1 MKNEE
6 VNRDVPRLREVS
18 REVFEKMD
26 GATPAEDGEEP
37 CVLVDGTS
45 LGSGGGGRGG
55 DSGTEIDTL
64 PGLSNDNAIDDIEYL
79 RNKMMAALRVPKAFL
94 GYEEGVGSK
103 ATLAAEDVRFA
114 RTIERLQKIL
124 VAELITLI
132 WFRSDQFSMVSL
144 ATDLLDNGVSNTTLL
159 GTTLFTDYLYLFEI
173 AGFILLLAIIVSI
186 SLTMRRREGL
196 KRQIVS
202 EQINIDQT
210 KRMKLVDLK
219 NERN

>member
-1 MKNEE
+1 MSFIEIIFY
-6 VNRDVPRLREVS
+6 
-18 REVFEKMD
+18 VF
-26 GATPAEDGEEP
+26 ASIL
-37 CVLVDGTS
+37 VLTS
-45 LGSGGGGRGG
+45 LGVILFKNPVYSAI
-55 DSGTEIDTL
+55 SLI
-64 PGLSNDNAIDDIEYL
+64 LSFITSAALWLLLQAEFLAIVLILVYVGAVMVLFLFVVMMLNIDDVM
-79 RNKMMAALRVPKAFL
+79 RTSKFNKMAPFALFIGLIV
-94 GYEEGVGSK
+94 
-103 ATLAAEDVRFA
+103 
-114 RTIERLQKIL
+114 

-132 WFRSDQFSMVSL
+132 WFRSDQFSIISV
-144 ATDLLDNGVSNTTLL
+144 ATGVLDSGVSNTVLL

-219 NERN
+219 SERN

>member
-1 MKNEE
+1 MSFIEIIFY
-6 VNRDVPRLREVS
+6 
-18 REVFEKMD
+18 VF
-26 GATPAEDGEEP
+26 ASIL
-37 CVLVDGTS
+37 VLTS
-45 LGSGGGGRGG
+45 LGVILFKNPVYSAISLIVSFITSAALWLLLQAEFLAIVLILVYVGAVMV
-55 DSGTEIDTL
+55 L
-64 PGLSNDNAIDDIEYL
+64 FLFVVMMLNIDDVM
-79 RNKMMAALRVPKAFL
+79 RTSKFNKMAPFALFIGLIV
-94 GYEEGVGSK
+94 
-103 ATLAAEDVRFA
+103 
-114 RTIERLQKIL
+114 

-132 WFRSDQFSMVSL
+132 WFRSDQFSMVSV
-144 ATDLLDNGVSNTTLL
+144 ATGVLDSGVSNTVLL

>member
-1 MKNEE
+1 MPFIEIIFY
-6 VNRDVPRLREVS
+6 
-18 REVFEKMD
+18 VF
-26 GATPAEDGEEP
+26 ASIL
-37 CVLVDGTS
+37 VLTS
-45 LGSGGGGRGG
+45 LGVILFKNPVYSAI
-55 DSGTEIDTL
+55 SLI
-64 PGLSNDNAIDDIEYL
+64 LSFITSAALWLLLQAEFLAIVLILVYVGAVMVLFLFVVMMLNIDDVM
-79 RNKMMAALRVPKAFL
+79 RTSKFNKMAPFALFIGLIV
-94 GYEEGVGSK
+94 
-103 ATLAAEDVRFA
+103 
-114 RTIERLQKIL
+114 

-132 WFRSDQFSMVSL
+132 WFRSDQFSMVSV
-144 ATDLLDNGVSNTTLL
+144 ATGVLDSGVSNTVLL

>member
-1 MKNEE
+1 MSFIEIIFY
-6 VNRDVPRLREVS
+6 
-18 REVFEKMD
+18 VF
-26 GATPAEDGEEP
+26 ASIL
-37 CVLVDGTS
+37 VLTS
-45 LGSGGGGRGG
+45 LGVILFKNPVYSAI
-55 DSGTEIDTL
+55 SLI
-64 PGLSNDNAIDDIEYL
+64 LSFITSAALWLLLQAEFLAIVLILVYVGAVMVLFLFVVMMLNIDDVL
-79 RNKMMAALRVPKAFL
+79 RTSKFNKMAPFALFIGLIV
-94 GYEEGVGSK
+94 
-103 ATLAAEDVRFA
+103 
-114 RTIERLQKIL
+114 

-132 WFRSDQFSMVSL
+132 WFRSDQFSMVSV
-144 ATDLLDNGVSNTTLL
+144 ATGVLDSGVSNTVLL

>member
-1 MKNEE
+1 MSFIEIIFY
-6 VNRDVPRLREVS
+6 
-18 REVFEKMD
+18 VF
-26 GATPAEDGEEP
+26 ASIL
-37 CVLVDGTS
+37 VLTS
-45 LGSGGGGRGG
+45 LGVILFKNPVYSAI
-55 DSGTEIDTL
+55 SLI
-64 PGLSNDNAIDDIEYL
+64 LSFITSAALWLLLQAEFLAIVLILVYVGAVMVLFLFVVMMLNIDDVM
-79 RNKMMAALRVPKAFL
+79 RTSKFNKMAPFALFIGLIV
-94 GYEEGVGSK
+94 
-103 ATLAAEDVRFA
+103 
-114 RTIERLQKIL
+114 

-132 WFRSDQFSMVSL
+132 WFRSDQFSMVSV
-144 ATDLLDNGVSNTTLL
+144 ATGVLDSGVSNTKLL

-186 SLTMRRREGL
+186 SLNMRRREGL